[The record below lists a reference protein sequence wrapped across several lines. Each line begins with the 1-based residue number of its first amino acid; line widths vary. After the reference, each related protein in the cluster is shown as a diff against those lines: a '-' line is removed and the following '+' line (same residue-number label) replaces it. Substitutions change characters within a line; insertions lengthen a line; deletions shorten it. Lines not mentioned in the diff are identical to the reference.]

1 MLVILPHVV
10 ADGLRG
16 VATIAALLDP
26 APTASAVQ
34 AQPLAQV
41 YGEQLRRPDDVMEQP
56 VSQHSRRVGRT
67 APTGRAAVG
76 RHGVKVQ
83 PPGTGQKYPST
94 APLTYR
100 GEWSADELKAAEH
113 AITAASGDLMFEQLR
128 NARAR
133 VSHGLRVL
141 RVALR
146 EYPAINDKQL
156 RSRIRARA
164 RRAADR
170 MGPGR

>member
-1 MLVILPHVV
+1 MVPIRPASSAEV
-10 ADGLRG
+10 AGPPLGQR
-16 VATIAALLDP
+16 P
-26 APTASAVQ
+26 VQ

-56 VSQHSRRVGRT
+56 VSQHSRRVGRA
-67 APTGRAAVG
+67 APTGRATVG

-113 AITAASGDLMFEQLR
+113 AITAASGDLMSGELR

-133 VSHGLRVL
+133 LSHGLRVL